1 MTRIMVMTTTSLAN
15 VKARL
20 SAFVDSVHDTHERV
34 TITRNGEPAAVL
46 ISPDDLESLEETI
59 AILSDPQ
66 AMADIRES
74 DATAVLEFIRG
85 PLASE
90 PFRVGKPLRN
100 ELAGKWVARR
110 GEYRIVYTINERM
123 VKVTVVQVSHRRDA
137 YR

>member
-1 MTRIMVMTTTSLAN
+1 MVMTTTSLAN

-74 DATAVLEFIRG
+74 DAAIADGDVMSLEDF
-85 PLASE
+85 LAE
-90 PFRVGKPLRN
+90 
-100 ELAGKWVARR
+100 RR
-110 GEYRIVYTINERM
+110 
-123 VKVTVVQVSHRRDA
+123 KHAQQ
-137 YR
+137 